1 MPDFNNQ
8 LQRQFLEHLPVA
20 VCCCGPDGV
29 ITEYNHQAAQLWGR
43 EPRPGEYF
51 GEATRMFDVYG
62 KRLEPDKT
70 PIASVLRSGSAQRN
84 SEVVIERP
92 DGTRITV
99 LSNAAPLCDGKGKL
113 LGALEVFHDITE
125 RRWSEEARRVADRLA
140 ASARVASQVAR
151 QIKKPLHS
159 MASLLDFLCQ
169 DANLSAEAR
178 SCTELIQQELLR
190 FDRLAKEMVHLS
202 MAA

>member
-1 MPDFNNQ
+1 
-8 LQRQFLEHLPVA
+8 
-20 VCCCGPDGV
+20 
-29 ITEYNHQAAQLWGR
+29 
-43 EPRPGEYF
+43 
-51 GEATRMFDVYG
+51 MFDVYG

-125 RRWSEEARRVADRLA
+125 RRWSEAARRVADRLA
-140 ASARVASQVAR
+140 ASARVASQVAQ
-151 QIKKPLHS
+151 QIKKVAAEHGVPTMENPPL
-159 MASLLDFLCQ
+159 
-169 DANLSAEAR
+169 AR
-178 SCTELIQQELLR
+178 ALFKACEIDQEIPGDMYAAVAELLAFVYR
-190 FDRLAKEMVHLS
+190 IRTTRLQAVG
-202 MAA
+202 AAI